1 MKKEGRGVMFLLLL
15 AFWVLLNGRIT
26 AEILILGLLIC
37 SVVYGWCCKV
47 LGLNWKRELDLARRI
62 PGAVKYLL
70 ILVWEVLKAAFQVMA
85 LTLSPEAKEVEPR
98 LVYFKSPVKSDIGKV
113 ILSNSIT
120 LTPGTITCGVGDNL
134 FCVHALD
141 GQFAGG
147 MEDSVFVT
155 EIRKLEEQ

>member
-1 MKKEGRGVMFLLLL
+1 MFLLLL

-37 SVVYGWCCKV
+37 GVIYGWCCKV
-47 LGLNWKRELDLARRI
+47 LGMNWRRELDLARRI
-62 PGAVKYLL
+62 PGAIKYLV
-70 ILVWEVLKAAFQVMA
+70 ILVWEVLKAGFQVMA
-85 LTLSPEAKEVEPR
+85 LTLSLKAKEVEPR
-98 LVYFKSPVKSDIGKV
+98 LVYFKSPVKTEIGKV

-120 LTPGTITCGVGDNL
+120 LTPGTITCGVGDDL

>member
-1 MKKEGRGVMFLLLL
+1 MFLLLL

-26 AEILILGLLIC
+26 AEIFILGVLIC
-37 SVVYGWCCKV
+37 GAVYGICCKI
-47 LGLNWKRELDLARRI
+47 LGYHWKRELDLARRF
-62 PGAVKYLL
+62 PGAIKYLV
-70 ILVWEVLKAAFQVMA
+70 ILVWEVIKAGLQVMM
-85 LTLSPEAKEVEPR
+85 LTLSPKVKEVEPR
-98 LVYFKSPVKSDIGKV
+98 LVYFKSPVKSEIGKV

-120 LTPGTITCGVGDNL
+120 LTPGTITCGVGDDL

-147 MEDSVFVT
+147 MEESVFVT

>member
-1 MKKEGRGVMFLLLL
+1 MFLLLL

-37 SVVYGWCCKV
+37 GVIYGWCCKV
-47 LGLNWKRELDLARRI
+47 LGMNWRRELDLARRI
-62 PGAVKYLL
+62 PGAIKYLV
-70 ILVWEVLKAAFQVMA
+70 ILVWEVLKAGFRVMA
-85 LTLSPEAKEVEPR
+85 LTLSPKAKEVEPR
-98 LVYFKSPVKSDIGKV
+98 LVYFKSPVKTEIGKV

-120 LTPGTITCGVGDNL
+120 LTPGTITCGVGDDL